1 MDVCEEDGGVGS
13 SLLFV
18 LLRSCFHDGSE
29 VEHGCSE
36 GVKVELYVYDLS
48 QGMARQ
54 LSLQFLG
61 KAIDGVWHT
70 GVGVYGKE
78 YFFGGGI
85 QSVPLGRSPY
95 GVPVQVIDLGYTE
108 VPKDY
113 FEEYLDEIRPRF
125 THETYNIVHH
135 NCNNFSD
142 EVSQFLVGS
151 GIPQHILHLP
161 AEVLNSP
168 MGAMLRPMLENLE
181 STLRVG
187 AVPSVPRENVGQSPA
202 TPNFA
207 NIQLPSALPTPSRAT
222 TSAVTG
228 QLSSSGLFPH
238 PSIPSGIIAR
248 PPSEASAVMGLAT
261 KKSVAPPSQ
270 DALSNARA
278 QVQEEITREFASI
291 MASGSLRAS
300 EAAALA
306 ARRVLQ
312 RHGIRGSATSS
323 QA

>member
-1 MDVCEEDGGVGS
+1 LVGCNIYIS
-13 SLLFV
+13 DDREFV
-18 LLRSCFHDGSE
+18 LQSR
-29 VEHGCSE
+29 
-36 GVKVELYVYDLS
+36 
-48 QGMARQ
+48 
-54 LSLQFLG
+54 
-61 KAIDGVWHT
+61 HT

-168 MGAMLRPMLENLE
+168 MGAMLSE
-181 STLRVG
+181 
-187 AVPSVPRENVGQSPA
+187 
-202 TPNFA
+202 
-207 NIQLPSALPTPSRAT
+207 
-222 TSAVTG
+222 
-228 QLSSSGLFPH
+228 FPH
-238 PSIPSGIIAR
+238 LCHPGSR
-248 PPSEASAVMGLAT
+248 DQQ
-261 KKSVAPPSQ
+261 KSLTNGCRSRQQTP
-270 DALSNARA
+270 
-278 QVQEEITREFASI
+278 
-291 MASGSLRAS
+291 
-300 EAAALA
+300 
-306 ARRVLQ
+306 
-312 RHGIRGSATSS
+312 HKSS
-323 QA
+323 VSFLF

>member
-13 SLLFV
+13 LLLFV

-29 VEHGCSE
+29 E

-70 GVGVYGKE
+70 GVGVYGNE

-142 EVSQFLVGS
+142 EVSQFLVGT

-207 NIQLPSALPTPSRAT
+207 NIQLPSALPTPSRPT

-228 QLSSSGLFPH
+228 QLSSSGPFLH

-248 PPSEASAVMGLAT
+248 PPSEASAVMGPAT
-261 KKSVAPPSQ
+261 KKTPPSQ

-306 ARRVLQ
+306 ARRVLH
-312 RHGIRGSATSS
+312 RHGIRGSTTSS